1 MHTQFWL
8 VLFKQFRAYP
18 IQTPNPKIKH
28 NVDTRLKL
36 LLLGLSSGHNWLRVR
51 AFIYCNIYF
60 ALYSNNLQLLSPTTK
75 RQFIT
80 ISHHV
85 GACYLF
91 FPVLDRKVFA
101 TIFLITLFVQ
111 VCITLSSALKCTW
124 PYKNLKMVAFKTL
137 WLMYYTRS
145 FTYWTY
151 DTLKH
156 FLNFNYLCDWKI

>member
-1 MHTQFWL
+1 MHTQLWL

-36 LLLGLSSGHNWLRVR
+36 LLLGLSSGHNWLRAR

-91 FPVLDRKVFA
+91 FLELDKKICNNLFNS
-101 TIFLITLFVQ
+101 FLFKFVSPCQ
-111 VCITLSSALKCTW
+111 EHQNVYDLM
-124 PYKNLKMVAFKTL
+124 KNLK
-137 WLMYYTRS
+137 WLHS
-145 FTYWTY
+145 
-151 DTLKH
+151 KH
-156 FLNFNYLCDWKI
+156 FDRCILGFY

>member
-36 LLLGLSSGHNWLRVR
+36 LLLGLSSGHNWLRAR

-85 GACYLF
+85 GACNLF
-91 FPVLDRKVFA
+91 FLTLDEKLLQLSFNN
-101 TIFLITLFVQ
+101 FLSKFVSPCQ
-111 VCITLSSALKCTW
+111 VHYNVYDLMK
-124 PYKNLKMVAFKTL
+124 KHKMVTFKIL
-137 WLMYYTRS
+137 WLMYQKR
-145 FTYWTY
+145 
-151 DTLKH
+151 LKPYH
-156 FLNFNYLCDWKI
+156 IVLKNTITFIMKIEIK

>member
-75 RQFIT
+75 WQFIT

-91 FPVLDRKVFA
+91 FLELDKNFGICNYLLKA
-101 TIFLITLFVQ
+101 FVQ
-111 VCITLSSALKCTW
+111 VCITLSSALKSIW
-124 PYKNLKMVAFKTL
+124 PHEKQINMVTFKTL
-137 WLMYYTRS
+137 WLMYHT
-145 FTYWTY
+145 
-151 DTLKH
+151 K
-156 FLNFNYLCDWKI
+156 